1 LAISAQCPRN
11 IWDTSNQGMG
21 YIDARG
27 NKAVFGNFTNNNR
40 GQYVNDGH
48 LYFFG
53 NITNDGFVGDGQG
66 FEYIKTCDGST
77 TLISGAGFTEFNVID
92 VNNPGDVVLEKD
104 IRIMDNL
111 IFTNGIIHTD
121 RNVFRERVFF
131 VDGADY
137 TGASDERHVNGAV
150 SRQGEG
156 PFIYPLG
163 DGDHLS
169 RLSAIGDQ
177 PFDIFLAAYYS
188 TLLSEEQYT
197 ADGLFPVSLHDLDL
211 SKVQSKEFWTLTG
224 GQSTTVTLFWSEFSE
239 IYELVD
245 DVNDLVIVGWDS
257 EKWVNL
263 GNTETIEIGNTGT
276 VTSES
281 IMPDRYE
288 AFTFGV
294 LDSDA
299 DGYVDSK
306 DVAPF
311 DPCLPDASAPACMNN
326 TCIDVRLSVFLE
338 GPLQSG
344 RIGEY
349 NDEMRTRLN
358 RFGYLPGQRPTTLL
372 GVTTPGG
379 QPYNIEPWRYN
390 GREGSEFN
398 AFAQGGSEIYPPD
411 AVDWVLV
418 SIRTNTDF
426 ISTVCRKA
434 GLLMSDGTIEMTEA
448 FDCCELNEDAYYV
461 VIEHRNHLPVMTP
474 SPVMI
479 EGGTISFDFR
489 VNQSFTRLFGDGQKE
504 VNPGIFAMYAGNGDQ
519 ILAGASIK
527 DINANDL
534 SLWTRENGDHS
545 GYYFQDYDLNGDVNV
560 HDKAIWLTNNG
571 VFTDVEL

>member
-1 LAISAQCPRN
+1 
-11 IWDTSNQGMG
+11 MG

-131 VDGADY
+131 VDGAEY

-197 ADGLFPVSLHDLDL
+197 ADGLFPVALHDLDL

-288 AFTFGV
+288 A
-294 LDSDA
+294 
-299 DGYVDSK
+299 
-306 DVAPF
+306 
-311 DPCLPDASAPACMNN
+311 
-326 TCIDVRLSVFLE
+326 
-338 GPLQSG
+338 
-344 RIGEY
+344 
-349 NDEMRTRLN
+349 
-358 RFGYLPGQRPTTLL
+358 
-372 GVTTPGG
+372 
-379 QPYNIEPWRYN
+379 
-390 GREGSEFN
+390 
-398 AFAQGGSEIYPPD
+398 
-411 AVDWVLV
+411 
-418 SIRTNTDF
+418 
-426 ISTVCRKA
+426 
-434 GLLMSDGTIEMTEA
+434 
-448 FDCCELNEDAYYV
+448 
-461 VIEHRNHLPVMTP
+461 
-474 SPVMI
+474 
-479 EGGTISFDFR
+479 
-489 VNQSFTRLFGDGQKE
+489 
-504 VNPGIFAMYAGNGDQ
+504 
-519 ILAGASIK
+519 
-527 DINANDL
+527 
-534 SLWTRENGDHS
+534 
-545 GYYFQDYDLNGDVNV
+545 
-560 HDKAIWLTNNG
+560 
-571 VFTDVEL
+571 